1 MNRLNIIFSICLLML
16 AGTTLRAQAP
26 PADRFAAA
34 NAAYNNDRYDQA
46 AEKYLSLIKDG
57 FSSASLHYNLANAQ
71 YKLKRI
77 GSAVLHYEK
86 AQRLDPSNAEIE
98 HNLNLVRA
106 SITDNPDAVTD
117 LAILEQGKRFY
128 RVKSASFWAI
138 SSLIVIWI
146 AFFAAIGFLR
156 SRRGSQRRIA
166 FFGGISLGIISMV
179 LLSLSLQKRAV
190 EKDSEQAVV
199 MLSTVSLR
207 DAPNGAQ
214 EVMIL
219 REGFKVS
226 ILDQLQEW
234 QQIEITNT
242 DGSEN
247 VGWVKESSL
256 EKI

>member
-1 MNRLNIIFSICLLML
+1 MMVGLLL
-16 AGTTLRAQAP
+16 GIVPLKAQTP

-34 NAAYNNDRYDQA
+34 NAAYLNDRYNQA
-46 AEKYLSLIKDG
+46 AERYIALIKEG
-57 FSSASLHYNLANAQ
+57 YSSASLHYNLANAQ

-86 AQRLDPSNAEIE
+86 ALRLDPSNAEIE

-128 RVKSASFWAI
+128 RVQSAGFWAI
-138 SSLIVIWI
+138 CSLVVIWLS
-146 AFFAAIGFLR
+146 FFAALGFLR

-166 FFGGISLGIISMV
+166 FFGGISLSVISIV
-179 LLSLSLQKRAV
+179 LLWLSLQKRSV
-190 EKDSEQAVV
+190 EKDSGQAIV

-219 REGFKVS
+219 REGYRVK

-234 QQIEITNT
+234 QQVEITNT

-247 VGWVKESSL
+247 LGWVKEDAL
-256 EKI
+256 AKI